1 MGVLVDDGDDDEDD
15 DDDDCDDGGNDV
27 ALLQVLYDEVDD
39 GWRPIPEK
47 TGHPDP
53 RDNTITTT
61 PMTATLLLLMMT
73 VARYIRFECSYLAA
87 SQFRLLVPADR

>member
-27 ALLQVLYDEVDD
+27 ALLQVLYDEVDN

-53 RDNTITTT
+53 RDNTISDNNDTDDSNSSVVNDDGGTVH
-61 PMTATLLLLMMT
+61 PVRVQLSGGIPVSATCT
-73 VARYIRFECSYLAA
+73 R
-87 SQFRLLVPADR
+87 